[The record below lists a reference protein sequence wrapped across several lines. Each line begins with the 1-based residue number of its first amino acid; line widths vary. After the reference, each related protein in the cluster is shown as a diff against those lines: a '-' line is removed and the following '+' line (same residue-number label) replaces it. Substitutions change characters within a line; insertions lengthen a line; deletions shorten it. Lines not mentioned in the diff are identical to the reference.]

1 MSRLSG
7 LRGRLVAAVSVVAV
21 VGACATSLASAATT
35 PEPAGP
41 QPKGVGLLSQ
51 AARAQDTCNDNGR
64 TSWYFVGAGPF
75 CVNPWEPGKDNGG
88 ATAPGVSATTVTVV
102 AYFSNDEMMATS
114 GEPKPKNNATG
125 ETVSWAQEVED
136 FDAAWAAMVEQL
148 GAFQLWGRTPEIEVM
163 LASGPDEAAQRAD
176 ALAVIEK
183 KPFMVFD
190 LASPT
195 DGGSAVFSSLLA
207 QEKIIVWSSSTTP
220 EIADEQTPYRWNY
233 GQDPDSIPTLAAA
246 FLGRTLSGKKARHAG
261 DELAGDTRVFGAV
274 YPNINFNFPVFE
286 QRLKENK
293 GSRLAEA
300 LEYDPDPA
308 RAGEQATTFVTKL
321 KSSGVTTV
329 ALFAFPPMVTA
340 LMNAATEQGYAPEWI
355 LTGVGYHD
363 YPLFPRTWDQEQA
376 ARAFGIGVLSPTFS
390 GPTPAGGMD
399 PIKWYWGTGGSSGGS
414 TSGMYLGLY
423 QAMHYAG
430 PNLTPQNVRKGLFAA
445 PAYGGAADGTTVW
458 RNGFGTSVDM
468 PYDEYSWLGSDRAL
482 IWYDPEGTI
491 EAMPGKGAMVFMDGG
506 ERFGYRDFPKKE
518 PAFFSG
524 GSLRDDI
531 PVGTGYVGGQVPAIP
546 PCSGCPSESSPAT

>member
-1 MSRLSG
+1 MARRSG
-7 LRGRLVAAVSVVAV
+7 WRRRLVAAALVAAV
-21 VGACATSLASAATT
+21 VGATAAASSASAAST
-35 PEPAGP
+35 PEPAGRA
-41 QPKGVGLLSQ
+41 PKGVGLLSQ
-51 AARAQDTCNDNGR
+51 AALAQDTCNDNGR
-64 TSWYFVGAGPF
+64 TSWYYAGAGPF
-75 CVNPWEPGKDNGG
+75 CVNPWEAGEDNGG
-88 ATAPGVSATTVTVV
+88 ATAPGVTADSVTVV

-114 GEPKPKNNATG
+114 GETAPKSNATG
-125 ETVSWAQEVED
+125 ERVTWAQEVED
-136 FDAAWAAMVEQL
+136 FDAAWDALVEQV

-176 ALAVIEK
+176 ALAVVEK

-190 LASPT
+190 LASPS

-220 EIADEQTPYRWNY
+220 EIAEEQAPYRWNY
-233 GQDPDSIPTLAAA
+233 GQDPDSIPTLTAA
-246 FLGRTLSGKKARHAG
+246 FLGRTLSGKKAQHAG
-261 DELAGDTRVFGAV
+261 DDLKGETRRFGAV
-274 YPNINFNFPVFE
+274 YPNINFTYDVFA

-293 GSRLAEA
+293 GAVAEA
-300 LEYDPDPA
+300 LEYDPDPD
-308 RAGEQATTFVTKL
+308 RAAEQATTFITKL
-321 KSSGVTTV
+321 KASGVTSV
-329 ALFAFPPMVTA
+329 VLFTFPPMVTA
-340 LMNAATEQGYAPEWI
+340 LMKAATEQDYEPEWI

-363 YPLFPRTWDQEQA
+363 YPLFPRTWDQDQA

-399 PIKWYWGTGGSSGGS
+399 PIKWYWGSGGS
-414 TSGMYLGLY
+414 TGGTTNGMYLGLY

-430 PNLTPQNVRKGLFAA
+430 PKLTAANVKKGLFAA

-458 RNGFGTSVDM
+458 RNGFGSSVDM

-491 EAMPGKGAMVFMDGG
+491 AAMPGKGAMVFMEDG
-506 ERFGYRDFPKKE
+506 ERFGYRDFPTKE
-518 PAFFSG
+518 PKFFSA

-531 PVGTGYVGGQVPAIP
+531 PVGTGYVGDEVPAIS
-546 PCSGCPSESSPAT
+546 PCSGCPSETSPAT